1 MQAESFFIDCNM
13 ERECL
18 LLVAVSQLIL
28 GQGNSTSAYGRI
40 STESTTTYAAQTT
53 TELISP
59 GISESPHKSYLGVG
73 VAIGVSVM
81 LIVDAICLALA
92 FIFRY
97 KLAAR
102 VAGTKETSDTHM
114 SRVQIS
120 SPVAITGRDQTQ
132 SQEDRSPAASIEYEA
147 LQRENVEAPHTYE
160 QMHFYQN
167 L

>member
-1 MQAESFFIDCNM
+1 MQVVSFFIDCNM

-28 GQGNSTSAYGRI
+28 GQAQTTTEIISPGISERNI
-40 STESTTTYAAQTT
+40 STESTTTSA
-53 TELISP
+53 
-59 GISESPHKSYLGVG
+59 GPHKSYLGGG

-92 FIFRY
+92 FIYRDT
-97 KLAAR
+97 LAAR

-114 SRVQIS
+114 SSVQIS
-120 SPVAITGRDQTQ
+120 NPVAITARNQTQ
-132 SQEDRSPAASIEYEA
+132 SQEDRSPAASNEYEA
-147 LQRENVEAPHTYE
+147 LQRENVQAPNTYE

>member
-40 STESTTTYAAQTT
+40 STESTTTYAGSIPTESTTTYAAQTT

-59 GISESPHKSYLGVG
+59 GISE
-73 VAIGVSVM
+73 
-81 LIVDAICLALA
+81 
-92 FIFRY
+92 R
-97 KLAAR
+97 
-102 VAGTKETSDTHM
+102 TKETSDTHM